1 MHQLLIEQL
10 ARDRLAR
17 YHAEA
22 RVRSRA
28 RRAVTYARRVRRAER
43 TARAAT
49 RPPAPG
55 SVTPVGRRAGSL
67 ARERALTR
75 PWT

>member
-28 RRAVTYARRVRRAER
+28 GRAVTYARRVRRAER
-43 TARAAT
+43 TARAVT
-49 RPPAPG
+49 RA
-55 SVTPVGRRAGSL
+55 RL
-67 ARERALTR
+67 AAAALE
-75 PWT
+75 